1 MPTEWTDGVSTE
13 STDAASTVRTAD
25 GRSAV
30 LGFPGGGRPRWPAV
44 RPQPMTEVPPVPPA
58 EDARLRALEAYRI
71 LDTGPEAP
79 FDALA
84 RIAALICGTP
94 IALVN
99 LIDRDRGWF
108 KARVG
113 TGLTEIPRDLALCA
127 RTITGQALLEVPDAR
142 EDPRFGANPLVT
154 GEPPLR

>member
-1 MPTEWTDGVSTE
+1 M
-13 STDAASTVRTAD
+13 
-25 GRSAV
+25 
-30 LGFPGGGRPRWPAV
+30 PGGRRGRRAGLHARIPARGSPQPAV
-44 RPQPMTEVPPVPPA
+44 RPQPMPMVPPLPPA
-58 EDARLRALEAYRI
+58 EDARLRALEDYRI

-94 IALVN
+94 IALVT

-113 TGLTEIPRDLALCA
+113 TGLNEIARDHALCA
-127 RTITGQALLEVPDAR
+127 RTINEPAPLEVPDERA
-142 EDPRFGANPLVT
+142 DPRFAA
-154 GEPPLR
+154 